1 LTQYNNRIITEMKLS
16 IDKQGLYDALNFVTR
31 GTATRSTIGTVRLVA
46 SADQKIHMI
55 STDADTT
62 TTIDI
67 QAEVS
72 EPGVCVVPGRIMT
85 DIVKSLPSNQVVL
98 RFDEGMMDISSLRSS
113 FTVRVLDVTPIA
125 ELPQLT
131 ERTYTID
138 LDSFSVA
145 LKQVLPSAS
154 SDESRPILTGVL
166 LDSYD
171 NKLTMVA
178 TDSYRLAVKEVYLA
192 DNLTDRY
199 TIILPAKPLNELQ
212 RFITTNQSYSKS
224 SQEIDAI
231 VSVYVGDAFCQLV
244 IGNVQLRTRFIEGKY
259 PAYERLIPSDYTA
272 KVVVDKDIF
281 VQSLRR
287 VRLLVRDD
295 TTPVKMNI
303 EENKMV
309 LTVTNQDIGSA
320 VEEIDIEYSDDPIE
334 IAFNPQ
340 FLQTGSEVLVG
351 NSIEILISDTTK
363 PSALQSVDDT
373 SFKYLLMPI
382 KLVT

>member
-1 LTQYNNRIITEMKLS
+1 MKLN
-16 IDKQGLYDALNFVTR
+16 IDKQGFYDALNFVTH
-31 GTATRSTIGTVRLVA
+31 GTATRSTIGTVRLIA

-67 QAEVS
+67 QAEVA

-85 DIVKSLPSNQVVL
+85 DIVKSLPSNQIVL

-113 FTVRVLDVTPIA
+113 FTVRVLDVTPVA

-131 ERTYTID
+131 ERTYSID

-166 LDSYD
+166 LNSYD

-178 TDSYRLAVKEVYLA
+178 TDSYRLAIKEVYLA
-192 DNLTDRY
+192 DNLTDKY

-212 RFITTNQSYSKS
+212 RFITTNQSYSKY
-224 SQEIDAI
+224 SQEIDSI
-231 VSVYVGDAFCQLV
+231 VSVYIGDAFCQLV
-244 IGNVQLRTRFIEGKY
+244 VGNVQLRTRFIEGKY
-259 PAYERLIPSDYTA
+259 PAYERLIPSEYTT
-272 KVVVDKDIF
+272 KVVVGKDVF

-295 TTPVKMNI
+295 TTPMKMNI
-303 EENKMV
+303 EENKMI

-340 FLQTGSEVLVG
+340 FLQSGSEVLLG

-363 PSALQSVDDT
+363 PSSLQSVDDT